1 VQFSLWVKTFILT
14 IVVRLKT
21 INYYPVKDF
30 KFFPI
35 NRQTKIFN
43 FIIKNLIPKFPKQF
57 EMQVMVKRIEARHKI
72 ERFVPSSMY
81 HMWGIIRMSGARM

>member
-1 VQFSLWVKTFILT
+1 MI
-14 IVVRLKT
+14 
-21 INYYPVKDF
+21 
-30 KFFPI
+30 
-35 NRQTKIFN
+35 N
-43 FIIKNLIPKFPKQF
+43 FIIKNLILKFPKQF